1 MATHMR
7 TSLVLSALTMAIGRR
22 SPKEGLIHHSD
33 RGSQYASRAYRDE
46 LEKHGMKCSMSRK
59 GDCYDNALKESFF
72 HTLKTELV
80 PEDGFVSRQEA
91 RSAIFEY
98 IETFYNRQRL
108 HSSLQFVAPEVYEAM
123 HSAAA

>member
-1 MATHMR
+1 
-7 TSLVLSALTMAIGRR
+7 
-22 SPKEGLIHHSD
+22 
-33 RGSQYASRAYRDE
+33 
-46 LEKHGMKCSMSRK
+46 MKCSMSRK

-80 PEDGFVSRQEA
+80 PEDGFVSRREA